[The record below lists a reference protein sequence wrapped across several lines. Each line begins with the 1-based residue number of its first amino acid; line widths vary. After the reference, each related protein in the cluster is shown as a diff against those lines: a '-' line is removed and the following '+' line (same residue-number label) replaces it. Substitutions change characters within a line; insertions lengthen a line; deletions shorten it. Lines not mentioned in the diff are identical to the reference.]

1 MCIKYQPKLK
11 MKVHT
16 LGKKKGPSILRSEL
30 MNFFMKFL
38 VKMILVMIRL
48 SPSKNGFNL
57 EVGEDDHLIFHQ
69 LEKEHIYQIF

>member
-1 MCIKYQPKLK
+1 
-11 MKVHT
+11 
-16 LGKKKGPSILRSEL
+16 